1 MSADNMIGTIKSFF
15 VLAERRAVGLVFF
28 VLSLIFGAWVTRL
41 PEIKETLE
49 LSERELGIALFFM
62 PLGAITLLPFYS
74 TLISKWGERKASIIG
89 VMSLLLAILLPVW
102 APSYG
107 WLMAGLYVLGLSMG
121 LTDVA
126 INAAAAEVEKQKSC
140 QIMSASH
147 GFFSLGGMVGAA
159 TSGIFIWLE
168 VSPLQHLLFW
178 SVFFALIIP
187 FVAKHLLNAKEVQ
200 TKSKAFQLPS
210 RAVLGLAL
218 IAFCIMMSEGGITDW
233 STIYIREE
241 LLASPER
248 AGLGFAG
255 FSALMAIGRF
265 LGDRLI
271 MKYGAKR
278 LMIVCCSISVL
289 GLGLTVLHSETLAI
303 AGFSL
308 AGLGYSVV
316 VPILF
321 SRSAKVKGV
330 TPSKGIASVASAGYI
345 GLLVGPVVIGFI
357 ANDIS
362 LSGGFVF
369 LMSLTGLA
377 LLMSLRTS
385 WS

>member
-1 MSADNMIGTIKSFF
+1 MIRTISSFF
-15 VLAERRAVGLVFF
+15 IKPERRAVGLVFF
-28 VLSLIFGAWVTRL
+28 VLSLLFGAWVTRL
-41 PEIKETLE
+41 PEIKETLN

-74 TLISKWGERKASIIG
+74 AIIAKWGERKATMVGIMG
-89 VMSLLLAILLPVW
+89 LLVAILLPVL
-102 APSYG
+102 APTYS
-107 WLMAGLYVLGLSMG
+107 WLMAGLYTLGLAMG

-126 INAAAAEVEKQKSC
+126 INAAAAEVEKQHQC

-159 TSGIFIWLE
+159 TSGIFIWLDI
-168 VSPLQHLLFW
+168 SPFIHLLFW
-178 SVFFALIIP
+178 SAVFAILIP
-187 FVAKHLLNAKEVQ
+187 LVSKHLLNTLEAQ
-200 TKSKAFQLPS
+200 AKSKAFQLPS

-233 STIYIREE
+233 STIYIKED
-241 LLASPER
+241 LLASAET

-265 LGDRLI
+265 LGDGLI
-271 MKYGAKR
+271 AKYGAR
-278 LMIVCCSISVL
+278 YLMILCCSISVM
-289 GLGLTVLHSETLAI
+289 GLGLTLIGSEVSAI

-308 AGLGYSVV
+308 AGLGYSVI

-321 SRSAKVKGV
+321 SKSAKVKGV

-377 LLMSLRTS
+377 LIMSLRSS

>member
-1 MSADNMIGTIKSFF
+1 MIKTIQSFF
-15 VLAERRAVGLVFF
+15 VLPERRAVGLVFF
-28 VLSLIFGAWVTRL
+28 VLSLLFGAWVTRL
-41 PEIKETLE
+41 PEIKETLA

-74 TLISKWGERKASIIG
+74 TIISRWGERKTTFVGII
-89 VMSLLLAILLPVW
+89 SLLLAILLPVW

-107 WLMAGLYVLGLSMG
+107 WLMAGLYVLGLAMG

-126 INAAAAEVEKQKSC
+126 VNAAAAEVEKQRNC

-159 TSGIFIWLE
+159 TSGVFIWLDI
-168 VSPLQHLLFW
+168 SPLMHLLFW
-178 SVFFALIIP
+178 SVLFAILIP
-187 FVAKHLLNAKEVQ
+187 LVVKHLLNAKEVQ
-200 TKSKAFQLPS
+200 SKSKAFQLPS
-210 RAVLGLAL
+210 KAVLGLAV

-233 STIYIREE
+233 STIYIRED
-241 LLASPER
+241 LLSSPER

-265 LGDRLI
+265 LGDGLI
-271 MKYGAKR
+271 LKYGAR
-278 LMIVCCSISVL
+278 YLMISCCSISVA
-289 GLGLTVLHSETLAI
+289 GLGLTLLNSEIFAI

-330 TPSKGIASVASAGYI
+330 TSSKGIASVASAGYI

-377 LLMSLRTS
+377 LLMSLRSS

>member
-1 MSADNMIGTIKSFF
+1 MISTISSFF
-15 VLAERRAVGLVFF
+15 TKPERRAIGLIFF
-28 VLSLIFGAWVTRL
+28 VLSLMFGVWVTRL
-41 PEIKETLE
+41 PEIKETLD
-49 LSERELGIALFFM
+49 LSERQLGIALFFM

-74 TLISKWGERKASIIG
+74 KIIAKWGERKATMVGIIG
-89 VMSLLLAILLPVW
+89 LLPAILLPVL

-107 WLMAGLYVLGLSMG
+107 WLMAGLYILGLAMG

-126 INAAAAEVEKQKSC
+126 INAAAAEVEKQHNC

-147 GFFSLGGMVGAA
+147 GFFSLGGMTGAA
-159 TSGIFIWLE
+159 TSGLFIWLG
-168 VSPLQHLLFW
+168 VSPFMHLLFW
-178 SVFFALIIP
+178 SVVFAVLVP
-187 FVAKHLLNAKEVQ
+187 LVSKDLLNSVEVHN
-200 TKSKAFQLPS
+200 KSRAFQWPS
-210 RAVLGLAL
+210 RAVLGLAV
-218 IAFCIMMSEGGITDW
+218 IGFCIMMSEGGITDW
-233 STIYIREE
+233 STIYIKED
-241 LLASPER
+241 LLASAET

-265 LGDRLI
+265 MGDRLI
-271 MKYGAKR
+271 SKHGTKY
-278 LMIVCCSISVL
+278 LMILCCTLSVA
-289 GLGLTVLHSETLAI
+289 GLGLTLFHSEILAI

-308 AGLGYSVV
+308 AGLGYSVI

-345 GLLVGPVVIGFI
+345 GLLAGPVVIGFI

-362 LSGGFVF
+362 LSRGFVF
-369 LMSLTGLA
+369 LMGLTGLA
-377 LLMSLRTS
+377 LVMSLRAS

>member
-1 MSADNMIGTIKSFF
+1 MIKTIRSFL
-15 VLAERRAVGLVFF
+15 VQPERRVVGLIFF
-28 VLSLIFGAWVTRL
+28 ALSLMFGAWVTRL
-41 PEIKETLE
+41 PEIKNTLE
-49 LSERELGIALFFM
+49 LSERELGFALFFM

-74 TLISKWGERKASIIG
+74 KIISKWGERRTALTGVIG
-89 VMSLLLAILLPVW
+89 MLAVILIPVL

-107 WLMAGLYVLGLSMG
+107 WLMAGLYVLGLAMG
-121 LTDVA
+121 LTDVG
-126 INAAAAEVEKQKSC
+126 INAAAAEVEKQRNC

-147 GFFSLGGMVGAA
+147 GFFSLGGMTGAA
-159 TSGIFIWLE
+159 TSGLFIWLA
-168 VSPLQHLLFW
+168 VSPFLHLLFW
-178 SVFFALIIP
+178 SLLFAVLIP
-187 FVAKHLLNAKEVQ
+187 LASKHLLNSVEVQ
-200 TKSKAFQLPS
+200 GEPKAFQIPS

-233 STIYIREE
+233 STIYIKED
-241 LLASPER
+241 LLASPET

-255 FSALMAIGRF
+255 FSAMMAIGRF
-265 LGDRLI
+265 LGDGLI
-271 MKYGAKR
+271 SKYGAGR
-278 LMIVCCSISVL
+278 LMILCCFISVI
-289 GLGLTVLHSETLAI
+289 GLGLTLLQSEAFAI

-308 AGLGYSVV
+308 AGLGYSVI